1 MTSKAARRR
10 FKKADRLRAFREARR
25 GEAVTRRGERFRSAM
40 AALMLLVCGVLLT
53 GYSGLM
59 FAGATGLSGT
69 AGRLHVDSCAVVR
82 PYNNK
87 PVIECRGQLLSADG
101 RLVDTDAVIEA
112 DARVGATI
120 AVRDQPLT
128 GLETLGFRAVAGWAT
143 MTVMGLA
150 VLAFGCVTAL
160 TLFGLDAAATVA
172 TRYGAVLVGIVALG
186 GLVYFL
192 TVLYEHL
199 F

>member
-25 GEAVTRRGERFRSAM
+25 GEAVTRRGEQFRSAM
-40 AALMLLVCGVLLT
+40 AALMLFVCGVLLT

-69 AGRLHVDSCAVVR
+69 AGRLYVDSCAVVR
-82 PYNNK
+82 PYNDK
-87 PVIECRGQLLSADG
+87 PVIECRGQLLSTDG
-101 RLVDTDAVIEA
+101 RLVDTDAVIQA
-112 DARVGATI
+112 DAGVGATI
-120 AVRDQPLT
+120 PVRDQPLT

-143 MTVMGLA
+143 MTVMGLTA
-150 VLAFGCVTAL
+150 LAFGCVTAL
-160 TLFGLDAAATVA
+160 TMCGLDGAATVG
-172 TRYGAVLVGIVALG
+172 TRYSAALAGIAALG

>member
-10 FKKADRLRAFREARR
+10 FKKADRLRTFRETRR
-25 GEAVTRRGERFRSAM
+25 GEAVTRRVEQIRSAM
-40 AALMLLVCGVLLT
+40 GALTFLVFGVVLT
-53 GYSGLM
+53 GYCGVM

-87 PVIECRGQLLSADG
+87 PVTECRGQLLASDG
-101 RLVDTDAVIEA
+101 RLVDTDAVI
-112 DARVGATI
+112 DAVARIGATI
-120 AVRDQPLT
+120 PVRDQRLT
-128 GLETLGFRAVAGWAT
+128 GLETLGFRAVAGWAAL
-143 MTVMGLA
+143 TVVGLT

-160 TLFGLDAAATVA
+160 TLFGLDGAATVG
-172 TRYGAVLVGIVALG
+172 TRYGVALAGIAALG

-192 TVLYEHL
+192 TVLYGHL